1 MSRSFNIS
9 EWALGHRSVVWFLVI
24 IIVAAGA
31 MSYSR
36 LGRNEDPNFT
46 IKTMVVQVLWPGAN
60 ITDTLQQVTDRVEK
74 KLQETPGLDYIKS
87 YTVAGT
93 STVFITLKG
102 AVVSRDV
109 PDVWYQVRKKIGDI
123 QQYLPQ
129 GIVGPFFNDEFGDTY
144 GVIYAFTTD
153 GFTRRELRD
162 YVERVRTRLLAINDV
177 SKIDIF
183 GAQDEKIYVEFSS
196 HRIAGLHL
204 DRQALIQAIQAQN
217 AVTPAGVVQTSDEE
231 IRVDVTGGFRSEA
244 DLRHVNFV
252 ANGQIFRLSDIAT
265 IKRTYSDPP
274 QPMLRF
280 NGQPAIG
287 IGIAMR
293 AGGDVLALGQNI
305 ERAMSEIRAD
315 LPIGIEPHLAADQPK
330 VVKAAVDDFMEALW
344 EAIGIVLAVSF
355 ISLGIRAGAVV
366 ACSIPLV
373 LAAVF
378 VGMEFAGIDLQRV
391 SLGALIIALGL
402 LVDDAMITVETM
414 VTQLEDGADKTKAA
428 TFAYTSTAFPMLTG
442 TLVTVAGFVPIGF
455 AKSAA
460 GEYTFSLFA
469 VVALALLISWI
480 VAVLFAPLI
489 GVTILPDKMKH
500 TAEAEP
506 GRIMQGFRRALTG
519 AMRAKWLTIGVTL
532 AALACSIFGLRFV
545 PQQFFPASDRPELL
559 VDLKLS
565 EASSIYATEKV
576 VATFEELLKGDPDI
590 DHKGDPDIDHWTTYV
605 GQGAV
610 RFYLPLDVQLANN
623 FFAQSVIVTKS
634 LEARERLRSRIEPVL
649 IEKFPGVVSRLS
661 ALELGPPVGW
671 PLQYRVS
678 GPEPARVREIAYKL
692 SDIIANDP
700 RTEKISFDWI
710 EPQRTL
716 RVRVDQD
723 QARLLG
729 VSSQVLAQSLSAV
742 VSGVN
747 VTKLRDGI
755 YLIDVVA
762 RADEQER
769 ISPDALRTLQIPI
782 PNGGTVPLLQLAT
795 VEYSQDW
802 PLIWRRDRNPTL
814 TVQSDLIAGV
824 LPATLVDSLHTKVAA
839 LNAELPVG
847 YGIVPG
853 GSVEEGAKSTSSVA
867 AVVPAALLIMLIVLM
882 IQLQSFSRLFLVL
895 SVAPFGLIGVV
906 AALLITGKPLGFVAI
921 LGVLALVGMIVRNSV
936 ILVDQIDTEIAHG
949 RAPWDAVIEATLH
962 RFRPILLTAAAAIL
976 GMIPIAPTVFWG
988 PMAYSIMGGL
998 AVATMLTLVFLP
1010 ALYVVWFRIKEPSPR
1025 ESDRVDPS
1033 YQLRETSEA

>member
-1 MSRSFNIS
+1 MSRNGGWRTARSFGFWS
-9 EWALGHRSVVWFLVI
+9 LSSLRRV
-24 IIVAAGA
+24 
-31 MSYSR
+31 SYLR

-46 IKTMVVQVLWPGAN
+46 IKTMVVQVIWPGAN
-60 ITDTLQQVTDRVEK
+60 ITDTLQQITDRVEK
-74 KLQETPGLDYIKS
+74 KLQETPGLDYIRS

-93 STVFITLKG
+93 STVFVNLKG
-102 AVVSRDV
+102 SVRSREV
-109 PDVWYQVRKKIGDI
+109 PEVWYQVRKKIGDI
-123 QQYLPQ
+123 RQNLPQ

-144 GVIYAFTTD
+144 GIIYAFTAD
-153 GFTRRELRD
+153 GFTQRELRD
-162 YVERVRTRLLAINDV
+162 YVESARTRLLAINDV

-196 HRIAGLHL
+196 QKLAGLHL
-204 DRQALIQAIQAQN
+204 DREALIQAVQAQN

-244 DLRHVNFV
+244 DLRNVNFV

-265 IKRTYSDPP
+265 VKRTYSDPP
-274 QPMLRF
+274 QPMFRID
-280 NGQPAIG
+280 GQAAIG
-287 IGIAMR
+287 IGISMR
-293 AGGDVLALGQNI
+293 TGGDVLALGGNVEQ
-305 ERAMSEIRAD
+305 AMSEIRAD

-344 EAIGIVLAVSF
+344 EAVAIVLAVSF
-355 ISLGIRAGAVV
+355 IGIRAGAVV

-402 LVDDAMITVETM
+402 LVDDAMITVEMM
-414 VTQLEDGADKTKAA
+414 VTQLEAGAEKAKAA

-469 VVALALLISWI
+469 VVALALVISWI

-500 TAEAEP
+500 TAEVEP
-506 GRIMQGFRRALTG
+506 GRIMKGFRRALTG
-519 AMRAKWLTIGVTL
+519 AMRAKWLTIGLTLATL
-532 AALACSIFGLRFV
+532 AASIFGMRFV

-565 EASSIYATEKV
+565 EASSIYATEKI
-576 VATFEELLKGDPDI
+576 VAAFEELLKGDPDV
-590 DHKGDPDIDHWTTYV
+590 DHWSTYI
-605 GQGAV
+605 GQGSV
-610 RFYLPLDVQLANN
+610 RFYLPLDVQLAND

-634 LEARERLRSRIEPVL
+634 LEARERVRNRLEPVL
-649 IEKFPGVVSRLS
+649 IEKFPGVVTRLS

-678 GPEPARVREIAYKL
+678 GPDPIQVREIAYRL
-692 SDIIANDP
+692 SAVVASDP
-700 RTEKISFDWI
+700 RTEKINFDWI

-716 RVRVDQD
+716 RMRVDQD

-729 VSSQVLAQSLSAV
+729 VSSQVLAQTLSAV
-742 VSGVN
+742 VSGIK
-747 VTKLRDGI
+747 VTQLRDGI
-755 YLIDVVA
+755 YLVDVVT

-795 VEYSQDW
+795 VEYAQDW

-824 LPATLVDSLHTKVAA
+824 LPAPVVDSLRTKVAA
-839 LNAELPVG
+839 LNAELPAG
-847 YGIVPG
+847 FTIVPG
-853 GSVEEGAKSTSSVA
+853 GTVEESAKSTSSVA

-906 AALLITGKPLGFVAI
+906 AALLIAGKPLGFVAI

-936 ILVDQIDTEIAHG
+936 ILVDQIVTEIAHG

-998 AVATMLTLVFLP
+998 AVATVLTLVFLP
-1010 ALYVVWFRIKEPSPR
+1010 ALYVAWFRIKEPSPQQV
-1025 ESDRVDPS
+1025 DRVDHFD
-1033 YQLRETSEA
+1033 QLQQTSKN

>member
-102 AVVSRDV
+102 SVVSRDV

-123 QQYLPQ
+123 RQYLPQ

-162 YVERVRTRLLAINDV
+162 FVERVRTRLLAINDV

-274 QPMLRF
+274 QPTLRF

-378 VGMEFAGIDLQRV
+378 VSMEFAGIDLQRV

-414 VTQLEDGADKTKAA
+414 VTQLEAGADKTKAA

-480 VAVLFAPLI
+480 VAVLFAL
-489 GVTILPDKMKH
+489 
-500 TAEAEP
+500 
-506 GRIMQGFRRALTG
+506 
-519 AMRAKWLTIGVTL
+519 
-532 AALACSIFGLRFV
+532 
-545 PQQFFPASDRPELL
+545 
-559 VDLKLS
+559 
-565 EASSIYATEKV
+565 
-576 VATFEELLKGDPDI
+576 
-590 DHKGDPDIDHWTTYV
+590 
-605 GQGAV
+605 
-610 RFYLPLDVQLANN
+610 
-623 FFAQSVIVTKS
+623 
-634 LEARERLRSRIEPVL
+634 
-649 IEKFPGVVSRLS
+649 
-661 ALELGPPVGW
+661 
-671 PLQYRVS
+671 
-678 GPEPARVREIAYKL
+678 
-692 SDIIANDP
+692 
-700 RTEKISFDWI
+700 
-710 EPQRTL
+710 
-716 RVRVDQD
+716 
-723 QARLLG
+723 
-729 VSSQVLAQSLSAV
+729 
-742 VSGVN
+742 
-747 VTKLRDGI
+747 
-755 YLIDVVA
+755 
-762 RADEQER
+762 
-769 ISPDALRTLQIPI
+769 
-782 PNGGTVPLLQLAT
+782 
-795 VEYSQDW
+795 
-802 PLIWRRDRNPTL
+802 
-814 TVQSDLIAGV
+814 
-824 LPATLVDSLHTKVAA
+824 
-839 LNAELPVG
+839 
-847 YGIVPG
+847 
-853 GSVEEGAKSTSSVA
+853 
-867 AVVPAALLIMLIVLM
+867 
-882 IQLQSFSRLFLVL
+882 
-895 SVAPFGLIGVV
+895 
-906 AALLITGKPLGFVAI
+906 
-921 LGVLALVGMIVRNSV
+921 
-936 ILVDQIDTEIAHG
+936 
-949 RAPWDAVIEATLH
+949 
-962 RFRPILLTAAAAIL
+962 
-976 GMIPIAPTVFWG
+976 
-988 PMAYSIMGGL
+988 
-998 AVATMLTLVFLP
+998 
-1010 ALYVVWFRIKEPSPR
+1010 
-1025 ESDRVDPS
+1025 
-1033 YQLRETSEA
+1033 